1 MSAVAQPVPELSVDG
16 QYAGV
21 ATRSFAFAVDCVSIA
36 ATFALGS
43 AVVERLLALFLGRDV
58 RLSDSQLAST
68 IALVMWAFVYCA
80 YPLAVT
86 GRTFG
91 MAILGLR
98 AVRSD
103 GSDLSAG
110 RATARVIVFPVSLLL
125 IGLGLILIVARRDHR
140 ALHDLIA
147 GTALVYDWQAGAGRT
162 RFLTR
167 GPPIRDNAL
176 AATHAA
182 DERSY

>member
-43 AVVERLLALFLGRDV
+43 AVVERLLPLVLGRDV

-68 IALVMWAFVYCA
+68 IALVMWAFAYCA
-80 YPLAVT
+80 YPLGVT

-91 MAILGLR
+91 MAVLGLR

-125 IGLGLILIVARRDHR
+125 VGLGLILIVARRDHR

-147 GTALVYDWQAGAGRT
+147 RTAVVYDWQAGAGRT
-162 RFLTR
+162 RFLR
-167 GPPIRDNAL
+167 RSPYDPRHPLGSKR
-176 AATHAA
+176 AA
-182 DERSY
+182 DEQRH